1 VSVSQTIK
9 ERFLAGETLNQSDMA
24 KEYGC
29 SSSLGALVR
38 KQMTGEGFV
47 FESSNRVVD
56 GKRLTDWTLTG
67 GQAEPREEEVM
78 AEIHTEN
85 AKAKTNGQSPLPV
98 LGQTVTVSLLSMSD
112 SGVVSLGFR
121 DGKRVWLC
129 QLVGE
134 TK

>member
-1 VSVSQTIK
+1 MASVSQAIR
-9 ERFLAGETLNQSDMA
+9 ERFLAGEVLNQSDLA

-38 KQMTGEGFV
+38 KTMTNEGHKFK
-47 FESSNRVVD
+47 SSTRMVENRQF
-56 GKRLTDWTLTG
+56 TDWRLAGSTPKSTPKEEAVAETTEVKQRQN
-67 GQAEPREEEVM
+67 GQA
-78 AEIHTEN
+78 
-85 AKAKTNGQSPLPV
+85 PLPV

-112 SGVVSLGFR
+112 SGVVSLGLR